1 VVGAAVVGAA
11 VVGVTV
17 VTGTAVVVAGAAVV
31 GVGVAGGV
39 EDGDTVV
46 VVRTGEAAAWAG
58 TITEFTTGRVQ
69 DLGSKA
75 SAALPPTPAPIAF
88 RSGRRSI
95 SFAISKSPKHHQETH
110 TIALSKGQH
119 C

>member
-1 VVGAAVVGAA
+1 VVVGAAVVGTAVVAGAAVVGAA
-11 VVGVTV
+11 VVG
-17 VTGTAVVVAGAAVV
+17 TAVVGT
-31 GVGVAGGV
+31 GVEGIGVPGGV

-69 DLGSKA
+69 DFGSRA
-75 SAALPPTPAPIAF
+75 SAAPPPTPAPIAF

-95 SFAISKSPKHHQETH
+95 PVAISKSPKHYRTRY
-110 TIALSKGQH
+110 IR
-119 C
+119 